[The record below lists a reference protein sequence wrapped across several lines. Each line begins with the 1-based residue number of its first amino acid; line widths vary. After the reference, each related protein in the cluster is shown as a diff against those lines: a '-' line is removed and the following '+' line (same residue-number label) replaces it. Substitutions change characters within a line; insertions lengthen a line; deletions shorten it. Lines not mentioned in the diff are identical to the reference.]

1 MKTKPPFKI
10 ELCLTELINRTE
22 NGLNQLEAFAAYGE
36 TALHSTISALAND
49 HGLLIKRVRE
59 PHIHRHG
66 TLTHFH
72 RYSLSSIDS
81 MAHAKHLVAAYAK
94 HRGVA

>member
-10 ELCLTELINRTE
+10 ELCLTELINRAE
-22 NGLNQLEAFAAYGE
+22 NGLNQLEAFNAYGE
-36 TALHSTISALAND
+36 TALHSTISVLAND
-49 HGLLIKRVRE
+49 CGLIIKRVRE

-66 TLTHFH
+66 ALTHFN

-81 MAHAKHLVAAYAK
+81 MAHAKHLVATYSK
-94 HRGVA
+94 RRGVA